1 MPSVENKILFI
12 KMGVLEIQ
20 PPVCPSARKGA
31 VDSRNGKHREIK
43 LHAWGAILGSSLGL
57 WPWRKKHREEEP
69 DGNAE
74 RIRRWGFAFAPI
86 VTAEEFANKLE
97 NGRQVSKPSNDK
109 KGEVMINLDVIE
121 TILMDDEPQKDDKY
135 VSEHDVEKAIVRVN
149 SKETPGAK
157 HSSKRKGTGF
167 ITKAAMMD
175 ILSKVDDE
183 EEEDEVPEKAQA
195 ADGRRTS
202 TSSRCKDRKG
212 TGYVSKDKL
221 QKILAAAGE
230 EET

>member
-1 MPSVENKILFI
+1 
-12 KMGVLEIQ
+12 MGICICTNCGHSE
-20 PPVCPSARKGA
+20 G
-31 VDSRNGKHREIK
+31 ET
-43 LHAWGAILGSSLGL
+43 
-57 WPWRKKHREEEP
+57 
-69 DGNAE
+69 
-74 RIRRWGFAFAPI
+74 F